1 MKLIMFNILLLMAV
15 PFQKLNAVEVE
26 VTITGLRNS
35 KGAIVIGI
43 FKDDPTFQKEEA
55 YASRNFQKKDI
66 SNGTMKVTLT
76 LEPGVWGL
84 SVLDDENLSGLME
97 YNFIGMP
104 KEGFGFS
111 DYYLAGLSKPKFN
124 DFKFSVEEGK
134 NKKIVVK
141 IRYI

>member
-1 MKLIMFNILLLMAV
+1 MAV
-15 PFQKLNAVEVE
+15 PVQKLNTVEVE
-26 VTITGLRNS
+26 VTITGLRSS

-55 YASRNFQKKDI
+55 YASRNYQKRDI
-66 SNGTMKVTLT
+66 INGMMKVTLT

-111 DYYLAGLSKPKFN
+111 DYYHSGFSKPKFN
-124 DFKFSVEEGK
+124 DFKFTVEEGK